1 MNVGNMTNSGY
12 ELTARYR
19 SAIKGF
25 SYDFSGTFSTNKNKV
40 TRINGDGTRISAY
53 PQGLVSG
60 ATARSQV
67 TFIAEG
73 YEAGAFFLYPTD
85 GIINTP

>member
-1 MNVGNMTNSGY
+1 MALFNNKFTLAAEYYSTDKKDMLFPVTLPGSTGATRTLVMNVGNMTNSGY

-40 TRINGDGTRISAY
+40 TK
-53 PQGLVSG
+53 
-60 ATARSQV
+60 
-67 TFIAEG
+67 
-73 YEAGAFFLYPTD
+73 
-85 GIINTP
+85 